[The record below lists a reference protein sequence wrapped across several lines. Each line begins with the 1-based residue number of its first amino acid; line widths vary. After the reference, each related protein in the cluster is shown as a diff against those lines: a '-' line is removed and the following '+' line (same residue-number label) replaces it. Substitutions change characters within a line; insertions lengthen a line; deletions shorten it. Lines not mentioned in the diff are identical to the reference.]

1 MLHFIKISILLISA
15 SIVPSFHSYHIPTF
29 GQHALIIGCSSL
41 VGIPCFFLL
50 QQLGM
55 TCTMANE
62 HTPNTPELCRS
73 ADLVVSAVG
82 NPGMIKGDWLK
93 PGATV
98 IDIGT
103 RCVKDRNG
111 ACNFMLFIV

>member
-1 MLHFIKISILLISA
+1 MG
-15 SIVPSFHSYHIPTF
+15 V
-29 GQHALIIGCSSL
+29 
-41 VGIPCFFLL
+41 
-50 QQLGM
+50 
-55 TCTMANE
+55 TCTMAHE

-93 PGATV
+93 PGATI

-103 RCVKDRNG
+103 RCVKDRSGTCSFHCSLVSGRCFGGRCRYGELHRSRRGNNAG
-111 ACNFMLFIV
+111 TWWCCSSYNSNADE